1 MARDGGARRG
11 LLGRLAAGLR
21 RTSATLG
28 GGIGAIFTGRRIDEA
43 ALEDLEELLI
53 AGDLGAATAA
63 ELTAALARQRLGA
76 EATAAEVRRML
87 ADRIAA
93 MLAPVEAP
101 LAIEDDAAPHVILV
115 AGVNGTGK
123 TTTIGKLA
131 HRFRDEGRRV
141 MLVAGDTF
149 RAAAVEQLTIWGERA
164 GAPVVARPGGG
175 DPAGLAFDALERA
188 RADGIDVLMIDT
200 AGRLQNKAHL
210 MAELQKIDRV
220 LKKLDP
226 RAPHSRL
233 LVLDATTGQNALN
246 QVDVFR
252 EAIAVDGLVMT
263 KLDGTAKGG
272 VLVALARRFGVPV
285 VAIGI
290 GEGIDDL
297 RPFDARAFAD
307 ALMGLEN
314 RRRAPAS
321 AAGGDSRQVGPGIAG
336 RVAERREA
344 VAGGRLGM
352 VAQRPGHRGEG
363 QGLPRDPLRREERDL
378 QALDPRRDLG
388 PGQVRP
394 VDELHQADAGDGV
407 DREQRVDLDRG
418 AGFLLRLPA
427 GAVLGVL
434 AQLQEARGQGPEPGL
449 RLDRP
454 AAEQDAPLPGR
465 DRTDDDLGVLVADEA
480 ARIADQARQVVALRH
495 PAHDRAAADRIAPHG
510 PSMTRRR
517 RESSRPVPAGRAP
530 HGGFCRAGICTA
542 APAGRATDTTM

>member
-1 MARDGGARRG
+1 MAREDGGGRG
-11 LLGRLAAGLR
+11 LLARLKAGLR
-21 RTSATLG
+21 RTSNSLT
-28 GGIGAIFTGRRIDEA
+28 GGIGAIFTGRRLDDD
-43 ALEDLEELLI
+43 ALEELEELLI

-63 ELTAALARQRLGA
+63 ELTAELAQQRFGK
-76 EATAAEVRRML
+76 EVTAAEVRQAL
-87 ADRIAA
+87 ADQIADL
-93 MLAPVEAP
+93 LAPVEGA
-101 LAIEDDAAPHVILV
+101 LAIDADAKPHVILV

-131 HRFRDEGRRV
+131 QRLSREGKRV

-164 GAPVVARPGGG
+164 GAHVVSRQDGG

-188 RADGIDVLMIDT
+188 RAEGIDVLLIDT

-297 RPFDARAFAD
+297 RPFEARAFAA
-307 ALMGLEN
+307 ALMGL
-314 RRRAPAS
+314 
-321 AAGGDSRQVGPGIAG
+321 
-336 RVAERREA
+336 
-344 VAGGRLGM
+344 
-352 VAQRPGHRGEG
+352 
-363 QGLPRDPLRREERDL
+363 
-378 QALDPRRDLG
+378 
-388 PGQVRP
+388 
-394 VDELHQADAGDGV
+394 DE
-407 DREQRVDLDRG
+407 
-418 AGFLLRLPA
+418 
-427 GAVLGVL
+427 
-434 AQLQEARGQGPEPGL
+434 
-449 RLDRP
+449 
-454 AAEQDAPLPGR
+454 
-465 DRTDDDLGVLVADEA
+465 
-480 ARIADQARQVVALRH
+480 
-495 PAHDRAAADRIAPHG
+495 
-510 PSMTRRR
+510 
-517 RESSRPVPAGRAP
+517 
-530 HGGFCRAGICTA
+530 
-542 APAGRATDTTM
+542 

>member
-21 RTSATLG
+21 RTSATLS

-149 RAAAVEQLTIWGERA
+149 RAAAVEQLTVWGERA
-164 GAPVVARPGGG
+164 GAPVVARPDGG

-285 VAIGI
+285 VALGI
-290 GEGIDDL
+290 GEGVDDL
-297 RPFDARAFAD
+297 RPFEARAFAD
-307 ALMGLEN
+307 ALMGL
-314 RRRAPAS
+314 
-321 AAGGDSRQVGPGIAG
+321 
-336 RVAERREA
+336 
-344 VAGGRLGM
+344 
-352 VAQRPGHRGEG
+352 
-363 QGLPRDPLRREERDL
+363 
-378 QALDPRRDLG
+378 
-388 PGQVRP
+388 
-394 VDELHQADAGDGV
+394 DE
-407 DREQRVDLDRG
+407 
-418 AGFLLRLPA
+418 
-427 GAVLGVL
+427 
-434 AQLQEARGQGPEPGL
+434 
-449 RLDRP
+449 
-454 AAEQDAPLPGR
+454 
-465 DRTDDDLGVLVADEA
+465 
-480 ARIADQARQVVALRH
+480 
-495 PAHDRAAADRIAPHG
+495 
-510 PSMTRRR
+510 
-517 RESSRPVPAGRAP
+517 
-530 HGGFCRAGICTA
+530 
-542 APAGRATDTTM
+542 